1 MRLTNS
7 KVKNNDLQLF
17 ILQENAK
24 ASVQQPSLGVSLLRS
39 GLHPNGLARA
49 HVAGLQT
56 GELALLNPLPL
67 PFLSVHFNFF
77 HWRHLHDH
85 FHHCGKV
92 KIMFTVIATQV

>member
-1 MRLTNS
+1 LTNS
-7 KVKNNDLQLF
+7 KVKNNGLQLF

-67 PFLSVHFNFF
+67 PFLSLHFHFF

-92 KIMFTVIATQV
+92 MLMFSVIATHV